1 MCSQEAAKQ
10 AQQEKLASRGYGE
23 LVGEQTGPAGS
34 RKPAAGFAGDTVSK
48 KGGEVSPPSSYAE
61 ALAAAVKQREA
72 IVGMLTD
79 KDYENM
85 EKMVKAAYPGLQ

>member
-1 MCSQEAAKQ
+1 M
-10 AQQEKLASRGYGE
+10 
-23 LVGEQTGPAGS
+23 
-34 RKPAAGFAGDTVSK
+34 SK

-72 IVGMLTD
+72 IVGLLTD

-85 EKMVKAAYPGLQ
+85 EKMVEAAYPGLQ